1 MGRALRERGETM
13 PLDTTSQTALVVIAI
28 AASLQTALL
37 LAGAIGAFVAWRRAN
52 AMLERRLDA
61 FDAKLDEFSQ
71 HARQAA
77 DAVDRFSSHAGNALH
92 SAGSVVR
99 TVASAVSAPRTML
112 MAGAASALGGV
123 LSRWRHGKRPAKAGG
138 ASIRSIR

>member
-1 MGRALRERGETM
+1 M
-13 PLDTTSQTALVVIAI
+13 PLDSTSQTALVVIAV

-37 LAGAIGAFVAWRRAN
+37 LVGAVAAFIAWRRAN
-52 AMLERRLDA
+52 VMIEKRLDA
-61 FDAKLDEFSQ
+61 FDAKLDEFSS

-77 DAVDRFSSHAGNALH
+77 HAVERFSSNAGDALH

-99 TVASAVSAPRTML
+99 TVVSAVAAPRSML

-123 LSRWRHGKRPAKAGG
+123 LSRWRQGKRPARAGG